1 MKPPILK
8 QYQENLASVS
18 SYLLEGGFPVAC
30 LLSAPAPLFGVRCT
44 WTESLDLHVLVWHAG
59 SP

>member
-18 SYLLEGGFPVAC
+18 SHLLEGFPVAC
-30 LLSAPAPLFGVRCT
+30 LLSAPAPIFGVEVHMD
-44 WTESLDLHVLVWHAG
+44 WI
-59 SP
+59 P